1 MKFTQKNIENWWS
14 WKMTFFLGGHFEFF
28 LKNSTIIPAVKGQGS
43 SAQLS
48 LKQGKVSVRFVSG
61 HWTIFQMMSLS
72 CQNDPR
78 QEEELESED

>member
-1 MKFTQKNIENWWS
+1 MAELENDL
-14 WKMTFFLGGHFEFF
+14 FLGGHFDFF
-28 LKNSTIIPAVKGQGS
+28 LKDSTIIPALLRAKA
-43 SAQLS
+43 AQLS

>member
-1 MKFTQKNIENWWS
+1 MKFSQKNIENWRS
-14 WKMTFFLGGHFEFF
+14 WKVTFFLGGHFDFF
-28 LKNSTIIPAVKGQGS
+28 FENLHNHSCSVKGQG
-43 SAQLS
+43 S